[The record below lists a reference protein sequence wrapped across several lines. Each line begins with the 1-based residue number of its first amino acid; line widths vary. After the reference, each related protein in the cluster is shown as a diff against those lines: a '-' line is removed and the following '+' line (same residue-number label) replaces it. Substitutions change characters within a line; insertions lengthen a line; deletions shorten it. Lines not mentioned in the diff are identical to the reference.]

1 MNLQLK
7 PRTDAMLPHP
17 QPVCALRDT
26 HTLDPR
32 LSSQSGDL
40 TILNSGHQLTSLERS
55 AHHNNRSF
63 PDRHQLNS
71 IQRP

>member
-1 MNLQLK
+1 MNRHLQ
-7 PRTDAMLPHP
+7 PRIDSVLP
-17 QPVCALRDT
+17 QPHSLCALRDP

-55 AHHNNRSF
+55 ARHNNRSF